1 MPETNPKE
9 NQPLVTAIIEDV
21 MTIITNPVG
30 FYRRMPKTGGYG
42 DPVTFMLVIAV
53 VTAVLM
59 AVSSLFGFGTVGDAM
74 AVGFGGII
82 FLPIMALFFSFI
94 GAGLLY
100 VVWRMVG
107 SPESFEVAYRCVAY
121 AAAIYPL
128 TIVIGLIPYLG
139 SIVAVAWWTYLMMV
153 ASMEVHRLPQQTA
166 YVVFGILGIFFLA
179 TNLSSEIAARRLAAE
194 VEQIGGKVKQLED
207 MSPEEAGEAVGKFLK
222 GLEKATKEH

>member
-107 SPESFEVAYRCVAY
+107 SPKSFEVAYRCVAY

>member
-1 MPETNPKE
+1 MSETNPKE

-21 MTIITNPVG
+21 VTIITNPIG
-30 FYRRMPKTGGYG
+30 FYRRMPKSGGYG

-53 VTAVLM
+53 VTAVLL

-82 FLPIMALFFSFI
+82 FLPIMAIFFSFVA
-94 GAGLLY
+94 AGLLY
-100 VVWRMVG
+100 VVWKMVG

-121 AAAIYPL
+121 AAALYPI

-139 SIVAVAWWTYLMMV
+139 TIVSVVWWTYLMIV

-166 YVVFGILGIFFLA
+166 YVVFGILGIFFVA
-179 TNLSSEIAARRLAAE
+179 TNVSSEIAARRLATE
-194 VEQIGGKVKQLED
+194 VEKVGGSLKQLDD
-207 MSPEEAGEAVGKFLK
+207 MTPEEAGEAVGKFLK
-222 GLEKATKEH
+222 GLENATKEK